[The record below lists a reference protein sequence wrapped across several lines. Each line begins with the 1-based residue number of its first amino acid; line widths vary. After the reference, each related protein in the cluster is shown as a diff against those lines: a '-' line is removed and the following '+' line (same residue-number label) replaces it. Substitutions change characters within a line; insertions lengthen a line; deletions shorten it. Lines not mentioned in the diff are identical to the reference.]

1 MTPDER
7 AQLDAYAIRF
17 GMDSI
22 DVDEALARVG
32 GDSATL
38 RMARAADM
46 PFSEFVRRAALAA
59 ARRRVP
65 TPPQERADG
74 QANN

>member
-1 MTPDER
+1 MSAVYLNPAER
-7 AQLDAYAIRF
+7 ELLDAA
-17 GMDSI
+17 
-22 DVDEALARVG
+22 
-32 GDSATL
+32 
-38 RMARAADM
+38 ARAADM